1 MNTYTKFQLIGFRRS
16 FFWELYTLRVFMV
29 TTSASDFKQF
39 YMFVKFYFIKTAFGF
54 VASNNPHFVLTFN
67 YLVQTQINITISVFP
82 VFR

>member
-1 MNTYTKFQLIGFRRS
+1 
-16 FFWELYTLRVFMV
+16 MV

-39 YMFVKFYFIKTAFGF
+39 YMFVQFYFIKTAFGF
-54 VASNNPHFVLTFN
+54 AVHSNNPHFVLTFN

>member
-16 FFWELYTLRVFMV
+16 FFGELYTLRVFMV

-39 YMFVKFYFIKTAFGF
+39 VQFYFIKTAFGF
-54 VASNNPHFVLTFN
+54 AASNNPHFVLTFN